1 MVTIKDVARVAGVS
15 TATVSRVVHNGGQ
28 VGEACR
34 QRVKKVI
41 DELGYR
47 PNVNAR
53 ALVSNSSHTIG
64 VVTPKLS
71 MTFFGCLA
79 SGAEKAAR
87 KKGLKLLMSNSLYE
101 TKTELEAI
109 NSLREHSCNA
119 IILHSEYSDEK
130 DLKELAEK
138 IPGLVLINRYI
149 PSLASR
155 CVWLDNVYG
164 GRHVAEYL
172 ISRGHTKFAVAT
184 SVYQNSDPQLRLKG
198 AKEALE
204 EAGLKLNMANV
215 VESTANMEGG
225 KEAVAQL
232 LASGAEFTALIAYND
247 LMAVG
252 AMNAL
257 QDAGRRVPEDVSV
270 VGFDNLYI
278 SEACRPNLTT
288 MAYPVEEMA
297 EYAANLAVTL
307 SETPKEPIRNT
318 HLFLPVLVERKS
330 VATVD
335 QPASVVELESGRL
348 VI

>member
-41 DELGYR
+41 EELGYR

-53 ALVSNSSHTIG
+53 ALVNNSSNTIG

-101 TKTELEAI
+101 TKTELDAI
-109 NSLREHSCNA
+109 ESLREHSCNA

-130 DLKELAEK
+130 TIKKLAEN

-149 PSLASR
+149 PALASR
-155 CVWLDNVYG
+155 CVWLDNLSG
-164 GRHVAEYL
+164 GRQVAEYL
-172 ISRGHTKFAVAT
+172 ISRGHTSFAVVT
-184 SVYQNSDPQLRLKG
+184 SVYRNHDPQLRLKG
-198 AKEALE
+198 VVEVLDA
-204 EAGLKLNMANV
+204 AGLKLDPANV

-225 KEAVAQL
+225 AEAVSRL
-232 LASGAEFTALIAYND
+232 LASGAKFTALIAYND
-247 LMAVG
+247 LMAIG

-257 QDAGRRVPEDVSV
+257 QDAGLRVPDDVSV
-270 VGFDNLYI
+270 VGFDDLYI
-278 SEACRPNLTT
+278 SKACRPHLTT
-288 MAYPVEEMA
+288 MAYPIEEMA
-297 EYAANLAVTL
+297 EYAANLAITL
-307 SETPKEPIRNT
+307 SKTPQEPISNT
-318 HLFLPVLVERKS
+318 HLFLPTLVERDSVKDISKS
-330 VATVD
+330 
-335 QPASVVELESGRL
+335 
-348 VI
+348 

>member
-53 ALVSNSSHTIG
+53 ALVSNTSSTIG

-87 KKGLKLLMSNSLYE
+87 KKNLKLLMSNSLYE

-109 NSLREHSCNA
+109 ESLLEHRCNA
-119 IILHSEYSDEK
+119 MILHSEYSDEK
-130 DLKELAEK
+130 TIRELAEK

-155 CVWLDNVYG
+155 CVWLDNVSG
-164 GRHVAEYL
+164 GKQAAEYL
-172 ISRGHTKFAVAT
+172 ISRGHKKFAVAT
-184 SVYQNSDPQLRLKG
+184 SVYRNNDPQLRLKG
-198 AKEALE
+198 VVEALE
-204 EAGLKLNMANV
+204 AAGLTLDPNNV
-215 VESTANMEGG
+215 VEATANMEGG
-225 KEAVAQL
+225 HEVASQL
-232 LASGAEFTALIAYND
+232 LARGADFTALIAYND

-252 AMNAL
+252 AMNTL
-257 QDAGRRVPEDVSV
+257 QDAGVSVPDDVSV
-270 VGFDNLYI
+270 VGFDDLYI
-278 SEACRPNLTT
+278 TRACRPNLTT
-288 MAYPVEEMA
+288 MVYPIEEMA
-297 EYAANLAVTL
+297 EYAANLAIGLT
-307 SETPKEPIRNT
+307 EKPKEQSRNT
-318 HLFLPVLVERKS
+318 HLFVPTLIERDS
-330 VATVD
+330 VKDIRNA
-335 QPASVVELESGRL
+335 
-348 VI
+348 